1 MSSPKDAKGGKG
13 IKKVRTAEDVM
24 TEVKKINKGTVI
36 LLILKKDLKWDKYL
50 LTIEN
55 NKLVAG
61 EPKIPSESDFKDAIL
76 ALLIVPH
83 TIKREEGLEKIV
95 ESAGLDVESLPEDVK
110 RLVQLIPG
118 IELFIPDK
126 DLLEAGVGETV
137 IPPDEIMDEVVNMV
151 ETMIKELGLEG
162 QVKVANHE
170 LYVIV
175 SKRVP
180 KKVLQQLEKVLET
193 RVGDLFRV
201 KVTTG

>member
-1 MSSPKDAKGGKG
+1 MS
-13 IKKVRTAEDVM
+13 
-24 TEVKKINKGTVI
+24 EVKKIQKGTVI
-36 LLILKKDLKWDKYL
+36 LLILKKDLTWDKYI

-61 EPKIPSESDFKDAIL
+61 EPKIPTESDFKNAIL

-83 TIKREEGLEKIV
+83 TIKKEEGLEKLV

-126 DLLEAGVGETV
+126 DLLEANVGETV
-137 IPPDEIMDEVVNMV
+137 IPPEEIMDEVVNMI